1 MSSIPPA
8 CPCALWGA
16 NAGEFCSYSG
26 ILWWYPSETKMRAAL
41 GPFTTADSSGGKEW
55 THASPQFN
63 FWLQNVVMCI
73 LILVILLYL
82 FLRDVNKGPGS
93 QRGQSI
99 IFVLDGL
106 LCL

>member
-1 MSSIPPA
+1 
-8 CPCALWGA
+8 
-16 NAGEFCSYSG
+16 
-26 ILWWYPSETKMRAAL
+26 MRAAL

-106 LCL
+106 PCM